1 MAPFPTFYDP
11 ARIGTL
17 FYPEMAAIAAE
28 ADAAGL
34 PPAAQDAASVQL
46 LVIDMQIDFCH
57 ERGSLN
63 VPGALGDIRRLT
75 EWLYRHAEHITS
87 TICTLDSHLPYQIF
101 HPHWWA
107 DAQGQ
112 HPAPF
117 TLISAEEVEAGR
129 WRPLVQ
135 PEFSR
140 QYVRQLEGQAKKV
153 LTIWPYH
160 VLLGSTG
167 NALDQELWSA
177 VMWHSLARKA
187 QPTFWVKGTVPQTEN
202 YSAIQP
208 EILVPEHPQGG
219 RNAALVNALG
229 QADYVFVAGEAES
242 HCVLETLEDLV
253 EAWRGQPKK
262 LERLYVLRDCTS
274 PVVHP
279 AVDFHALALEQFKK
293 FEDQGVHFIASTD
306 ELPFLSGQ
314 RPAASAGEAP
324 VVGLQRLGE
333 WQTEN
338 QALAALER
346 SNHG

>member
-1 MAPFPTFYDP
+1 MAALPAFYDP
-11 ARIGTL
+11 NRIGTL
-17 FYPEMAAIAAE
+17 FYPDMAAIAAD
-28 ADAAGL
+28 AAAAGL
-34 PPAAQDAASVQL
+34 APAAGDAVSVQL

-57 ERGSLN
+57 DRGSLN
-63 VPGALGDIRRLT
+63 VPGALGDLRRLV
-75 EWLYRHAEHITS
+75 EWVYRHAEHLTS
-87 TICTLDSHLPYQIF
+87 LICTLDSHSPYQIF
-101 HPHWWA
+101 HPAWWA
-107 DAQGQ
+107 DAQGR

-117 TLISAEEVEAGR
+117 TLISAADVEAGR
-129 WRPLVQ
+129 WRPLVA

-140 QYVRQLEGQAKKV
+140 HYVRQLEAHAKKV

-160 VLLGSTG
+160 VLLGGAG

-177 VMWHSLARKA
+177 VMWHGLARQS

-219 RNAALVNALG
+219 RNAALINALG

-262 LERLYVLRDCTS
+262 LERLYVLRDCMS
-274 PVVHP
+274 AVVHP
-279 AVDFHALALEQFKK
+279 AIDFHALALEQFSK
-293 FEDQGVHFIASTD
+293 FEAQGVRFINSTD
-306 ELPFLSGQ
+306 PLPFLSGT
-314 RPAASAGEAP
+314 PSAASAGDSP

-333 WQTEN
+333 WQAEN
-338 QALAALER
+338 QALASLER
-346 SNHG
+346 ASLG